1 VTAGVEGLRVRR
13 VNSRRMESVIAA
25 FAADHKL
32 SGAETTLLAGATRGL
47 NNDEVAELLGCSRAT
62 VSTYW
67 NRIFAK
73 LGRRSQRDVFC
84 KVLEYA
90 LEQPT
95 DARAPVESA
104 PRESGPPEVAA
115 ESPASSRAG

>member
-1 VTAGVEGLRVRR
+1 MDSL
-13 VNSRRMESVIAA
+13 IAA

-32 SGAETTLLAGATRGL
+32 SGCETTLLVGAARGL
-47 NNDEVAELLGCSRAT
+47 NNDEVAELLGCTRAT

-84 KVLEYA
+84 KVLEYS
-90 LEQPT
+90 L
-95 DARAPVESA
+95 DR
-104 PRESGPPEVAA
+104 PEGRQRPEA
-115 ESPASSRAG
+115 EPDERGLSIEPPASSRHS